1 MAKRLVYI
9 PITLLFIFSA
19 AALISH
25 YMNIGDVQ
33 AHLMRSARL
42 PFGYMNGR
50 VSVIPTPEAAPGVRL
65 PDHTGFV
72 QTVALAEGAAC
83 VEHDSRAACDGRR
96 LCCGMACSASALI
109 VAGGFPEA
117 PTADLAA
124 AGVPRKSDAQVSAS
138 QLYRPPNA

>member
-1 MAKRLVYI
+1 MLSAGSPLSGDQRQGPTVPRIEASGRDFLQPLALVAMGLLLVLLMAGLR
-9 PITLLFIFSA
+9 
-19 AALISH
+19 
-25 YMNIGDVQ
+25 
-33 AHLMRSARL
+33 
-42 PFGYMNGR
+42 
-50 VSVIPTPEAAPGVRL
+50 AAPGVRL

-124 AGVPRKSDAQVSAS
+124 AGVPPKSDAQVSAS